1 MHRRDDFRA
10 LRPIEVRQL
19 IPQLAATPQAETM
32 HDLLARGWGW
42 AHGGDVNSW
51 YQALQRAS
59 DDYQELY
66 LRDVELAW
74 RDAEQR
80 FCAEPSLVNAIR
92 QIRYA
97 MTTWDLRHHQANVTA
112 YGLIDQL
119 QHQRIKRG
127 AALEMALHSPSVL
140 SDVARHLLATADDA
154 EQCSIVTRLLEPG
167 GWDGLSVITAV
178 ADQLAPPAV
187 SVVLDR
193 TTGGGDPQAEVAML
207 TALASR
213 LPAGHVPAMVRRV
226 AALPRQPSARRY

>member
-1 MHRRDDFRA
+1 MHRSDDFRA

-19 IPQLAATPQAETM
+19 IPQLAGTPQAEAM

-92 QIRYA
+92 QVRYA
-97 MTTWDLRHHQANVTA
+97 ITTWDLRHHQAKMTA

-140 SDVARHLLATADDA
+140 SDVVRHLLATADDA
-154 EQCSIVTRLLEPG
+154 EQCSRPAAG
-167 GWDGLSVITAV
+167 TA
-178 ADQLAPPAV
+178 
-187 SVVLDR
+187 
-193 TTGGGDPQAEVAML
+193 
-207 TALASR
+207 
-213 LPAGHVPAMVRRV
+213 
-226 AALPRQPSARRY
+226 